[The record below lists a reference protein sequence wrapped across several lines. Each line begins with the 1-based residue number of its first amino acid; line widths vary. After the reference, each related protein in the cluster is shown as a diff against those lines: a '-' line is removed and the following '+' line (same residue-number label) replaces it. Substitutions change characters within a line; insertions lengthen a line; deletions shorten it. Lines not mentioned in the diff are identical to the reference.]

1 MANTIR
7 AARNDFSEGLV
18 MDLAPDATPNKVLT
32 SALNAT
38 LMTFNGNEL
47 QLQNDIG
54 NGRVETARL
63 PEGYIPVGTC
73 EFGDIIYIV
82 SYNPLTNKSQIGC
95 FPSPERNISSQETG
109 SANQQLDS
117 SDFQEGTIVNGNFVP
132 TGKLKASSIKKII
145 YNNKLNPGDKF
156 IIYDQNGVI
165 NRQSNITDMGN
176 TQHVYGAFPKLLKIH
191 VIAIEDSGKIN
202 FLDQTV
208 RWYNSSN
215 DYFMMPTRQVQVN
228 GQNTNVIDIDSY
240 RDLLSS
246 GYSVFQSKISGKLG
260 LLIELE
266 KINGFSCAYSIYSS
280 KDNRDI
286 ITNINYKNC
295 RIYWN
300 INWNT
305 YDNNI
310 NPAHLVLTKSE
321 WVNKDLSKGKG
332 EWFSW
337 RYNGSTNEA
346 APDVLHIIGSQDL
359 PKAFGTS
366 DNYWSREITRQYNP
380 ANAGSYINF
389 VNTNSYDKKLEVFL
403 NGLPSVYNG
412 VPLVKLNAARQD
424 TDGFV
429 GLPLIQNNNNSYYIN
444 LAKIE
449 REVGVG
455 GVTYHPYT
463 EDINS
468 SGMYTEIP
476 SIFITDDIVN
486 NYFNTSINK
495 YFAAFT
501 IPVKQILENQEYIPD
516 ITNLV
521 YHYEITPAMDYGM
534 LDEYAIEGYIDFSK
548 IGTGSIDMTY
558 WKYYNTENSST
569 LSIGLDAYVEENK
582 GIDEVALEFYDNQG
596 IAATYHIRNKESYSG
611 IFTEFIPL
619 NGVATSPNLTS
630 TSSDGNLIY
639 HLGDK
644 TTQLASNVIYK
655 DSGGSARP
663 LYYKAGNAYN
673 NSNFTGQHT
682 STEDLY
688 INDAGTLYSNA
699 LYLVKI
705 IVKYCRKDVMGKL
718 DTSDKT
724 EFKTYYRWF
733 WTNTMYN
740 QYYSN
745 VSDFDTLPFI
755 LNLDINTSYS
765 TSSDYC
771 YDSFT
776 YRSPDLQSKTEASAE
791 VYKNSAC
798 TVQIVSSDA
807 ETNKNNTKYY
817 LQAGLSNNYNT
828 FKLNGNITSG
838 GATGIYDALDIDIC
852 VDGDQYVDNILE
864 DPDIIHAGSS
874 NYGEWDGIK
883 PVLPENFNKTKIG
896 PGLRTLLQAT
906 SFPTDTFY
914 NSGDVEDLWESINA
928 YNNYR
933 NTFEITDFGAVGD
946 LNLYDNQSGEY
957 VAYNN
962 TAKSLQGKHY
972 VTKKLKDIYD
982 INHAG
987 TFNASIIHF
996 SKYYYI
1002 NRQDETTVP
1011 CLLPI
1016 LRTLQDISAYGLQV
1030 DDNGIPYIEFLYTIE
1045 MWDDKNGTQDHMI
1058 VRKYQYNSATSNK
1071 SYVSRWEDDWRD
1083 QEDHGAFGGHSGFFW
1098 RDNADAWKQF
1108 NKFGFFLHGLHMH
1121 LDSTHGGSCD
1131 YNPNNEKKRWFD
1143 QEIGV
1148 KWNNLYGGIQPK
1160 NYCVGRKSSTGDASW
1175 RYDWDEGITDNHI
1188 IGIGYNG
1195 DENKV
1200 EHYFNTYFIVGN
1212 TGQNIKFAQP
1222 YSNKYPRYLGQY
1234 VATIL
1239 GGLYICKGD
1248 ENQLVV
1254 KTTDIVHLD
1263 SNYTTY
1269 TKDIIYKAKINSS
1282 YDNRHNELLVLQT
1295 MDFNN
1300 YLTQIYSKSGISS
1313 SNVNKNNVTLKLRG
1327 CIKNNPVQYKMEYI
1341 IPKYDHLASEG
1352 SVSAILIKIDG
1363 TPVNVNASSF
1373 EQDKL
1378 YQLDENN
1385 KAVLLN
1391 SNFSAQCIQSI
1402 DTSSTI
1408 IKATYNDSWGRMKF
1422 PKIKDMFKWD
1432 GEKLICNY
1440 VDTAQSNAN
1449 RYAMHGQEQE
1459 DMAVHDFRKDE
1470 VLVPLGNM
1478 MRPSEI
1484 PI

>member
-7 AARNDFSEGLV
+7 AAKNDFSEGLV

-38 LMTFNGNEL
+38 LVTFNGNEL
-47 QLQNDIG
+47 QLQNDMG

-109 SANQQLDS
+109 SANQQLDA
-117 SDFQEGTIVNGNFVP
+117 SDFQEGTGVGQSFIPNGR
-132 TGKLKASSIKKII
+132 LKASSVKKII

-156 IIYDQNGVI
+156 IIYDQNNVI
-165 NRQSNITDMGN
+165 SSQIHITDMGN

-202 FLDQTV
+202 FLDSTV
-208 RWYNSSN
+208 RWYDNGT
-215 DYFMMPTRQVQVN
+215 DYFMMPTKQEQVN
-228 GQNTNVIDIDSY
+228 GQNVNVIDIDSY

-266 KINGFSCAYSIYSS
+266 KINGFSCTYNIYTSNS
-280 KDNRDI
+280 ETAGSNGVQFKD
-286 ITNINYKNC
+286 C

-321 WVNKDLSKGKG
+321 WVNKDLGVGEGK
-332 EWFSW
+332 WYAWS
-337 RYNGSTNEA
+337 YNGSTNEA
-346 APDVLHIIGSQDL
+346 APEVEQVMAPSSL
-359 PKAFGTS
+359 PKAFDTS
-366 DNYWSREITRQYNP
+366 GYWNCDISRQYNP
-380 ANAGSYINF
+380 ASNGTYLDFIT
-389 VNTNSYDKKLEVFL
+389 TNSYDKKLEAFL
-403 NGLPSVYNG
+403 NSLPSVYDN
-412 VPLVKLNAARQD
+412 VALVKLNVARID
-424 TDGFV
+424 DSNFV
-429 GLPLIQNNNNSYYIN
+429 GLPNNNYYYIN
-444 LAKIE
+444 LAKIV
-449 REVGVG
+449 RQVQHNT
-455 GVTYHPYT
+455 VTYNAYT
-463 EDINS
+463 EDLNQPEMYS
-468 SGMYTEIP
+468 SISP
-476 SIFITDDIVN
+476 IAITDDIVN
-486 NYFNTSINK
+486 NYFNTSISK
-495 YFAAFT
+495 YFASFS
-501 IPVKQILENQEYIPD
+501 IPVKQILQGQEYTPN
-516 ITNLV
+516 ITNLI
-521 YHYEITPAMDYGM
+521 YHYEITPAMDYGI
-534 LDEYAIEGYIDFSK
+534 LEEYAIEGYIDFSK
-548 IGTGSIDMTY
+548 VGTGSIDMTY

-582 GIDEVALEFYDNQG
+582 GIEEVALEFYDNQG
-596 IAATYHIRNKESYSG
+596 VAATYHIRNKESYSG
-611 IFTEFIPL
+611 TFTEFIPL
-619 NGVATSPNLTS
+619 NGVATSPNLTP
-630 TSSDGNLIY
+630 TNSDGDPIY
-639 HLGDK
+639 HLGSI

-655 DSGGSARP
+655 DSEGSAKP
-663 LYYKAGNAYN
+663 LYYKAGKAYN
-673 NSNFTGQHT
+673 ESNFATEHT

-828 FKLNGNITSG
+828 FKLNGNITNG

-874 NYGEWDGIK
+874 NYGEWNGIK
-883 PVLPENFNKTKIG
+883 PVLPEDFNKTKIG

-914 NSGDVEDLWESINA
+914 NSGDVEDLWESTNA
-928 YNNYR
+928 YSNYR

-946 LNLYDNQSGEY
+946 LNPYDNQSGEY

-987 TFNASIIHF
+987 TFNANIIHF

-1011 CLLPI
+1011 CLFPI

-1045 MWDDKNGTQDHMI
+1045 QWDDENGEESHMR
-1058 VRKYQYNSATSNK
+1058 VRKYQYSSATSGRTQVGWWSDNW
-1071 SYVSRWEDDWRD
+1071 SDSED
-1083 QEDHGAFGGHSGFFW
+1083 QGAFGGHKGFFW
-1098 RDNADAWKQF
+1098 RDNADEWRQF

-1121 LDSTHGGSCD
+1121 YDSKYGGSCD
-1131 YNPNNEKKRWFD
+1131 YNPNNEKGRWFR
-1143 QEIGV
+1143 QEIGL
-1148 KWNNLYGGIQPK
+1148 KWNNLYGGIEPK
-1160 NYCVGRKSSTGDASW
+1160 NYCVSRHGDDGRW
-1175 RYDWDEGITDNHI
+1175 RYGWEETNNHI
-1188 IGIGYNG
+1188 VGIGYNG
-1195 DENKV
+1195 DENKL
-1200 EHYFNTYFIVGN
+1200 EHYFNTYFIVGDV
-1212 TGQNIKFAQP
+1212 GQNIKFAQP

-1282 YDNRHNELLVLQT
+1282 YNNRHNELLVLQT

-1300 YLTQIYSKSGISS
+1300 YLTQIYRESGISS
-1313 SNVNKNNVTLKLRG
+1313 SNVNKNNVTLELRG

-1352 SVSAILIKIDG
+1352 SVSAILIKSDG

-1391 SNFSAQCIQSI
+1391 SNFSAQCVQSI
-1402 DTSSTI
+1402 DTSGTI
-1408 IKATYNDSWGRMKF
+1408 LKATYNDNWGRMKF

-1432 GEKLICNY
+1432 GEKLICSY

-1449 RYAMHGQEQE
+1449 RYAMHGQEE
-1459 DMAVHDFRKDE
+1459 ADMAIHDFRKDE